1 MLYALITA
9 WLNISQIRRICGGM
23 NTFAR
28 GDKCQASYDS
38 YLMNVYITK
47 WIDNLVPTDGL
58 VVVSES
64 LLGVSSSNIAR
75 D

>member
-1 MLYALITA
+1 
-9 WLNISQIRRICGGM
+9 
-23 NTFAR
+23 
-28 GDKCQASYDS
+28 
-38 YLMNVYITK
+38 MNVYINK